1 MKTFLIALVVLT
13 APIIGLSQSKRVG
26 TFEFIERKNGHI
38 AKVVFKTR
46 AFTRASHRVVTSREG
61 LINKIDGRAPLGTD
75 SGLPQIEIESL
86 RLYIDGSEVPVA
98 KSLYSD
104 CYEPSFGV
112 NSSFAI
118 KFADKFE
125 SVFVFMHG
133 SDAAGSYQ
141 VLWVLRKDGKHSR
154 FSGACSDCGFIDF
167 TSGFFR

>member
-1 MKTFLIALVVLT
+1 MKTFLIAFVVLT
-13 APIIGLSQSKRVG
+13 APIIGFSQSNRVG
-26 TFEFIERKNGHI
+26 TFEFVERKNGHI

-46 AFTRASHRVVTSREG
+46 AFNRASHRVATRREG
-61 LINKIDGRAPLGTD
+61 LVNTIDGRAPLGTD
-75 SGLPQIEIESL
+75 GGFPKIEIESL

-104 CYEPSFGV
+104 CYEPSFDL
-112 NSSFAI
+112 NSSFAV
-118 KFADKFE
+118 KFGDKLE

-141 VLWVLRKDGKHSR
+141 VLWVLRKDRKHSR

-167 TSGFFR
+167 SSGFFR